1 MSGASARRA
10 AGDLLHL
17 TLDRKRTLDEAMA
30 ASEPFRSLEGSDR
43 GFARAIASAALRHLG
58 WIDRTV
64 QPLISR
70 PLAATSPEIRALIR
84 AGAAQIWF
92 MDVAPH
98 AAVSETVDAARLW
111 SGARSGGSF
120 LNAALRRVSETPSPA
135 TTLPPEDI
143 WPDWLR
149 LAFAGGL
156 GDARARQLAIAQLA
170 EPELHLTARSDP
182 AAVAAMTGGAL
193 QPSGTITLGTG
204 AVETLP
210 GYETGEWW
218 VQDAAA
224 ALPAKLLDPQAD
236 ERVLDLCAA
245 PGGKTLQLAASGA
258 RVTAIDRSANRLK
271 RLQENLERTRLSAEI
286 ITADAETW
294 QPPEKFGKVLVD
306 APCSALGTLA
316 RHPEGAWIKSIAD
329 VGRFPAVQ
337 TRILA
342 AARQMLA
349 PGGTLIYCVCTPLPS
364 EGREIVEAAIARG
377 DYVRRPVTAGEC
389 PGFEASLTPAGDLL
403 TLPGPSQACDAFY
416 IARLTPAGTA
426 A

>member
-1 MSGASARRA
+1 MSGAAARRA

-30 ASEPFRSLEGSDR
+30 ASEPFRALEGPDR
-43 GFARAIASAALRHLG
+43 GFARAIASSALRHLG

-92 MDVAPH
+92 MEVAPH

-111 SGARSGGSF
+111 PGARSGGSF
-120 LNAALRRVSETPSPA
+120 LNAALRRVSETSSPA
-135 TTLPPEDI
+135 ASLNPEDI

-149 LAFAGGL
+149 LAMAGGL
-156 GDARARQLAIAQLA
+156 GDAAARQLARAQLA
-170 EPELHLTARSDP
+170 EPELHLTARTDA
-182 AAVAAMTGGAL
+182 AAVVAMTGGTIL
-193 QPSGTITLGTG
+193 PSGSVRLAAG

-210 GYETGEWW
+210 GYEEGHWW

-224 ALPAKLLDPQAD
+224 ALPARLLDPQAD
-236 ERVLDLCAA
+236 DRVLDLCAA

-258 RVTAIDRSANRLK
+258 RVTAVDRSASRVK
-271 RLQENLERTRLSAEI
+271 RLQENLDRTRLKAEI
-286 ITADAETW
+286 LVADAETW
-294 QPPEKFGKVLVD
+294 QPPEKFGKILVD

-337 TRILA
+337 ARILS
-342 AARQMLA
+342 AARAMLA
-349 PGGTLIYCVCTPLPS
+349 PGGTLVYCVCTPLPS

-377 DYVRRPVTAGEC
+377 DYVRRPIRPGEC
-389 PGFEASLTPAGDLL
+389 AGFEHALTPAGDLL
-403 TLPGPSQACDAFY
+403 TLPGPSHACDAFY
-416 IARLTPAGTA
+416 IARLAPAGREA
-426 A
+426 

>member
-1 MSGASARRA
+1 MSGAATRRA

-17 TLDRKRTLDEAMA
+17 TLDRRRTLDEAMA
-30 ASEPFRSLEGSDR
+30 VSDPFRALEGSDR

-84 AGAAQIWF
+84 AGAAQLWF

-111 SGARSGGSF
+111 PGARSGGSF

-135 TTLPPEDI
+135 ASLAPEDI

-149 LAFAGGL
+149 LAFAGGI
-156 GDARARQLAIAQLA
+156 GDAAARQLAAAQLV

-182 AAVAAMTGGAL
+182 AAVAEMTGGTL
-193 QPSGTITLGTG
+193 LPSGSVSLATG

-210 GYETGEWW
+210 GYEEGHWW

-224 ALPAKLLDPQAD
+224 ALPARLLDPKAD
-236 ERVLDLCAA
+236 DRVLDLCAA

-258 RVTAIDRSANRLK
+258 RVTALDRSANRLQ
-271 RLQENLERTRLSAEI
+271 RLRENLARTRLEAEI
-286 ITADAETW
+286 VIADAESW
-294 QPPEKFGKVLVD
+294 EPPERFGKILVD

-337 TRILA
+337 ARILD

-377 DYVRRPVTAGEC
+377 ALVRQPVTAAEC
-389 PGFEASLTPAGDLL
+389 PGFEHALTPAGDLL

-416 IARLTPAGTA
+416 IARLAHPGPEA
-426 A
+426 